1 MKNGLEDEAVSLR
14 IRVSKNVVDRID
26 LLAGINGRQKYIRDA
41 IQWRLD
47 QEIPPVVLELVDEV
61 EQLKER
67 VGHLESA
74 QSTSFFNRQ
83 MNETTRT
90 KVCRDD
96 LDRNMLSYFLQH
108 GGATTPILAK
118 ELLNAPDKRRTIA
131 DRITKLNER
140 AEEHLGV
147 VVLKFH
153 KGEKDGLRGAWWI
166 VNAEQIVE

>member
-1 MKNGLEDEAVSLR
+1 MKNSSDDEAVSLR

-26 LLAGINGRQKYIRDA
+26 LLVGTNGRQKYIRDA

-67 VGHLESA
+67 VGHLETT

-96 LDRNMLSYFLQH
+96 LDRNLLSYLLQH
-108 GGATTPILAK
+108 GGATTPTLAK
-118 ELLNAPDKRRTIA
+118 ELLDAPEKRRTIA

-147 VVLKFH
+147 LVLKFH

-166 VNAEQIVE
+166 INAEEIVE